1 MLKKFTLKKQKDIIY
16 KEGVPKMC
24 NPAMEEKYPEW
35 VLFLIQKFKEKYG
48 ELTRVETAKLAER
61 IQRRDFTQEPKS

>member
-1 MLKKFTLKKQKDIIY
+1 
-16 KEGVPKMC
+16 MC
-24 NPAMEEKYPEW
+24 NPAMKEKYPEW

-61 IQRRDFTQEPKS
+61 IQRRDSTQEPKP